1 MITSKLLQVFFGML
15 WILLGPLVLR
25 QSPNEESELSDDR
38 PGDGSD
44 RKCLKIVGVVEHSLI
59 GGVKL

>member
-25 QSPNEESELSDDR
+25 QSPNEEPELSDDR
-38 PGDGSD
+38 ADDGSD
-44 RKCLKIVGVVEHSLI
+44 HKCLKIVGVVEHSLI
-59 GGVKL
+59 GGVNL